1 MSPRWSKSDEWLDG
15 NWPDAALRGVN
26 PPPGLM
32 ARLGAIPV
40 ESDADLDRLICDVP
54 IPAGMVGRLCQIG
67 AARDEVRKRRGQV
80 EQKAVA
86 ASLVVMAWC
95 SYAAALILF
104 WAADYPFARAT
115 AESWLQTAALV
126 ARESDANEGASLAI
140 LDDSQVI
147 DATRSATDLAA
158 DRVAAAR
165 QGAAWQAATSQGP
178 ATTESPP
185 GEELLAFHWSNRYP
199 SNFDFSTLAETPA
212 DELRPASAAAIPQ
225 GHGFDRDFLARTG
238 VLPRIDPRYHPLNR
252 PPLAPT
258 GDSFEFA
265 RQCLG
270 QGALPP
276 PEAIRTEDFLAAV
289 EFGFDRPKTGVLA
302 LSARGG
308 QAAWPAPRPG
318 AFADRALQLL
328 QLGVQAKGEFAPPDI
343 SGKEIVAN
351 DVRMSVRFNPQTVI
365 SYRLCG
371 HEPASLSRSETP
383 AQHFAAGQSATAVYE
398 LELQGDG
405 DAEVA
410 SIVLEWRDAAS
421 GEPRIETRKVFAREF
436 AASFRQ
442 AEESVQLAGLAVA
455 AAEVLRQSPFAEPIS
470 PAEILAL
477 ARAAQADAKRPQ
489 EFARFIDLFQQ
500 FLSADAQQHRAGAQE
515 RGPAP

>member
-1 MSPRWSKSDEWLDG
+1 MSPLWSESDEWLGGD
-15 NWPDAALRGVN
+15 WPDAALRGVN

-54 IPAGMVGRLCQIG
+54 IPAGMIGRLCQIG

-115 AESWLQTAALV
+115 AESWLQTAAIV
-126 ARESDANEGASLAI
+126 APELDANEGASLAI
-140 LDDSQVI
+140 LEESHL
-147 DATRSATDLAA
+147 LAA
-158 DRVAAAR
+158 PRSPDDLGANRVAMTW
-165 QGAAWQAATSQGP
+165 QGTSETDFP
-178 ATTESPP
+178 NHA
-185 GEELLAFHWSNRYP
+185 ELLAFHWSNRYA
-199 SNFDFSTLAETPA
+199 SDFDFSTLVDTPA

-225 GHGFDRDFLARTG
+225 GPGFDRDFLARTG

-252 PPLAPT
+252 PPLTSA
-258 GDSFEFA
+258 GDGFEFA

-276 PEAIRTEDFLAAV
+276 PEAIRTEDFLAVA
-289 EFGFDRPKTGVLA
+289 EFGFDRPKSNALA

-308 QAAWPAPRPG
+308 RTAWPAPRHT
-318 AFADRALQLL
+318 ASADRALRLL
-328 QLGVQAKGEFAPPDI
+328 QLGVQARDEVDQPGI
-343 SGKEIVAN
+343 SAKEIVAN

-398 LELQGDG
+398 LELQGAG

-410 SIVLEWRDAAS
+410 SLVLEWRDAAS
-421 GEPRIETRKVFAREF
+421 GEAKVETRKVFVREF

-455 AAEVLRQSPFAEPIS
+455 AAEVLRQSPFAEPILS
-470 PAEILAL
+470 AEMLAL
-477 ARAAQADAKRPQ
+477 ARAAQADAQRPQ
-489 EFARFIDLFQQ
+489 EFARFIDLFQRI
-500 FLSADAQQHRAGAQE
+500 LSADAPRHRAGAQE
-515 RGPAP
+515 GGPAP